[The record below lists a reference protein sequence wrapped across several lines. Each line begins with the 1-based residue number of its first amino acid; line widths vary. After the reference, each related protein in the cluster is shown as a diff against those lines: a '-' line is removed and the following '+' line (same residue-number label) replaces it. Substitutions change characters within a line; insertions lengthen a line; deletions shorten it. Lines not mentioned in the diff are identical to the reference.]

1 MESIPAQ
8 AWCAVVVAIA
18 IVVEIKADQCGVR
31 QAALRG
37 EDAAQFPSTEKH
49 SRRASERTSFAN
61 LPDATQDKP
70 VPLVVYAKPP
80 VRAGV
85 GRVGQQQIVGGRWIH
100 GDGFGVVIN
109 GSAEGVRGRQLKSMC
124 IAFPNLK
131 YEGVIDRVRAALHQQ
146 DSPKP
151 RDGPWQNKLLIG
163 KRACCARNAD

>member
-18 IVVEIKADQCGVR
+18 VVVEIEADQCGVG
-31 QAALRG
+31 QAGLRG
-37 EDAAQFPSTEKH
+37 EDATQFPSTKKH

-70 VPLVVYAKPP
+70 VPLVVYAKPT
-80 VRAGV
+80 VSAGV
-85 GRVGQQQIVGGRWIH
+85 GRVGEQKIVGCRWIH
-100 GDGFGVVIN
+100 GDGFGIVVN

-131 YEGVIDRVRAALHQQ
+131 HEGVIDRVRAALHQQ
-146 DSPKP
+146 DSPE
-151 RDGPWQNKLLIG
+151 
-163 KRACCARNAD
+163 